1 MSAVIGP
8 SPAKLIRMFVIGS
21 LGLTVTLAGIVAA
34 VALSFFGSD
43 WLASS
48 GWVIIAVGAGV
59 LVCAFGA
66 LCLGGAIAR
75 KPRVEI
81 GLEEFVV
88 RMHFW
93 SRARRWSDI
102 EGEFTVIRIASLEA
116 VGYHL
121 TASFKEASGI
131 KPPRSLGGND
141 EAISGAY
148 TITLTELAAIL
159 NDHKQR
165 ASPS

>member
-8 SPAKLIRMFVIGS
+8 SHAKLVRMFVTGS
-21 LGLTVTLAGIVAA
+21 LGLTVALAGIVAA

-48 GWVIIAVGAGV
+48 GWVIIAVGASV
-59 LVCAFGA
+59 VVCAFGA
-66 LCLGGAIAR
+66 LCLVGAIAR

-81 GLEEFVV
+81 GPAGFVV
-88 RMHFW
+88 RTLFW
-93 SRARRWSDI
+93 SRSRRWSDV
-102 EGEFTVIRIASLEA
+102 EGEFTVIKIASLEA

-121 TASFKEASGI
+121 TAPFKEASGI

-148 TITLTELAAIL
+148 TISLTELAAIL
-159 NDHKQR
+159 NDHKR
-165 ASPS
+165 RTSPS

>member
-1 MSAVIGP
+1 MSTVIGP
-8 SPAKLIRMFVIGS
+8 SPAKLVRMFVTGS
-21 LGLTVTLAGIVAA
+21 LWLTLALAGIVAG
-34 VALSFFGSD
+34 LGFSFFGSD

-59 LVCAFGA
+59 AVCAFGA

-81 GLEEFVV
+81 GPEGFVV
-88 RMHFW
+88 RTLSW
-93 SRARRWSDI
+93 SRPRRWSDI
-102 EGEFTVIRIASLEA
+102 EGEFTVFKIASLEG

-121 TASFKEASGI
+121 TAPFKEASGI

-141 EAISGAY
+141 EAVCGAY
-148 TITLTELAAIL
+148 
-159 NDHKQR
+159 
-165 ASPS
+165 